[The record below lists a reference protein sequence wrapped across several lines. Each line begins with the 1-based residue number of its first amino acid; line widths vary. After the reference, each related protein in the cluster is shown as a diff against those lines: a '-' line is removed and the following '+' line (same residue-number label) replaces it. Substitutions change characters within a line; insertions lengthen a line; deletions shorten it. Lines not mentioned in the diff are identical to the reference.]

1 MAAEISGIQKFG
13 NENHIAEMQY
23 KLRRFILAWAL
34 IFVGLSYLG
43 SATAQEKL
51 RIAWAGGASSAP
63 IWIVQEKGLMKKQ
76 GVNAEIIRVSAS
88 TMALQAMLAGELDV
102 IGTSVTTL
110 VTSRLAGADVVM
122 ILAIVPTFPA
132 HIVAS
137 KSVTDVKQLKR
148 KIGGVGRPGTTTEIG
163 MRLAL
168 ARFGV
173 DPNVDVKLV
182 PVGNTAD
189 ALAALSKGV
198 VQFSILVEPFV
209 REAEKLGYKSLV
221 DIGSLNI
228 PFHWNGVL
236 TRQAN
241 VQSKSPLIAK
251 FARAMVEAIHI
262 YKTDRESTLKVI
274 SKYTQ
279 ITDSESLDR
288 TYQAYIKIL
297 PEAPFPVPEGVK
309 SFLDYMATSRPEA
322 TKANPKDFVDLSF
335 VQEVLASGFIK
346 QLYGR

>member
-1 MAAEISGIQKFG
+1 VDGARVDEDITLTYFTSKQRWLRTFLEFTKFG
-13 NENHIAEMQY
+13 NEKHIKEMKH
-23 KLRRFILAWAL
+23 KLRRFILGCAL
-34 IFVGLSYLG
+34 MFVGLSYLG

-102 IGTSVTTL
+102 IGTSVTTQA
-110 VTSRLAGADVVM
+110 TSRLAGADVVM

-132 HIVAS
+132 HIVTS
-137 KSVTDVKQLKR
+137 KSVTDIKHLKG

-228 PFHWNGVL
+228 PLHW
-236 TRQAN
+236 T
-241 VQSKSPLIAK
+241 
-251 FARAMVEAIHI
+251 E
-262 YKTDRESTLKVI
+262 I
-274 SKYTQ
+274 SQVT
-279 ITDSESLDR
+279 
-288 TYQAYIKIL
+288 
-297 PEAPFPVPEGVK
+297 
-309 SFLDYMATSRPEA
+309 
-322 TKANPKDFVDLSF
+322 
-335 VQEVLASGFIK
+335 
-346 QLYGR
+346 

>member
-1 MAAEISGIQKFG
+1 
-13 NENHIAEMQY
+13 
-23 KLRRFILAWAL
+23 
-34 IFVGLSYLG
+34 
-43 SATAQEKL
+43 
-51 RIAWAGGASSAP
+51 
-63 IWIVQEKGLMKKQ
+63 MKKQ
-76 GVNAEIIRVSAS
+76 GVNAEIIRVGAS

-102 IGTSVTTL
+102 IVTSVTTL

-132 HIVAS
+132 HIVTS
-137 KSVTDVKQLKR
+137 KSVTDVKQLKG
-148 KIGGVGRPGTTTEIG
+148 KVGGVGRPGTTTEIG

-168 ARFGV
+168 GRLGI

-221 DIGSLNI
+221 DVGSLNI

-262 YKTDRESTLKVI
+262 YKTDRESTLKI
-274 SKYTQ
+274 IGKYTQ
-279 ITDSESLDR
+279 ITDPDSLDR

-297 PEAPFPVPEGVK
+297 A
-309 SFLDYMATSRPEA
+309 
-322 TKANPKDFVDLSF
+322 
-335 VQEVLASGFIK
+335 
-346 QLYGR
+346 

>member
-1 MAAEISGIQKFG
+1 MKSQAR
-13 NENHIAEMQY
+13 
-23 KLRRFILAWAL
+23 LLILPLAL
-34 IFVGLSYLG
+34 VLAGTFYLG
-43 SATAQEKL
+43 LVNAQERL

-63 IWIVQEKGLMKKQ
+63 IWIVQEKGLMKRQ

-110 VTSRLAGADVVM
+110 VTSRLAGADVIM

-132 HIVAS
+132 HIVTS
-137 KSVTDVKQLKR
+137 KSVTDVKQLKG
-148 KIGGVGRPGTTTEIG
+148 KVGGVGRPGTTTEIG

-168 ARFGV
+168 GRLGL

-182 PVGNTAD
+182 PVGSTAD

-209 REAEKLGYKSLV
+209 REAEKFGYKSLI

-236 TRQAN
+236 TGQAN
-241 VQSKSPLIAK
+241 VQSKGPLIAK

-262 YKTDRESTLKVI
+262 YKTDKESTLKII

-279 ITDSESLDR
+279 ITNPDSLDR
-288 TYQAYIKIL
+288 TYQTYIKIL
-297 PEAPFPVPEGVK
+297 PEVPLPAPEGVK
-309 SFLDYMATSRPEA
+309 TFLDYMAPSRPEA
-322 TKANPKDFVDLSF
+322 AKANPRDFVDLSF
-335 VQEVLASGFIK
+335 VQEVQTSGFIR

>member
-1 MAAEISGIQKFG
+1 MKSQARLLIQ
-13 NENHIAEMQY
+13 A
-23 KLRRFILAWAL
+23 LALMLAGT
-34 IFVGLSYLG
+34 FYLG
-43 SATAQEKL
+43 SAKAQERL

-76 GVNAEIIRVSAS
+76 GVNAEIIRVGAS

-132 HIVAS
+132 HIVTS
-137 KSVTDVKQLKR
+137 KSVTDVKQLKG
-148 KIGGVGRPGTTTEIG
+148 KVGGVGRPGTTTEIG

-168 ARFGV
+168 ARLGI
-173 DPNVDVKLV
+173 DPNVDVKLI

-221 DIGSLNI
+221 DIGSINI

-236 TRQAN
+236 TRQSN
-241 VQSKSPLIAK
+241 VQSKSQLIAK
-251 FARAMVEAIHI
+251 FARAMVGAIHI
-262 YKTDRESTLKVI
+262 YKTDRESTLKII

-279 ITDSESLDR
+279 ITDSDSLDR

-297 PEAPFPVPEGVK
+297 PEVPFPAPEGVK
-309 SFLDYMATSRPEA
+309 TFLDYMPASRPEA
-322 TKANPKDFVDLSF
+322 AKANPKDFVDLSF
-335 VQEVLASGFIK
+335 VQEVQASGFIK

>member
-1 MAAEISGIQKFG
+1 MFAG
-13 NENHIAEMQY
+13 M
-23 KLRRFILAWAL
+23 
-34 IFVGLSYLG
+34 VYLG
-43 SATAQEKL
+43 SANGQERL

-63 IWIVQEKGLMKKQ
+63 IWILQEKGLMKKQ
-76 GVNAEIIRVSAS
+76 GVHAEIIRVGAS

-122 ILAIVPTFPA
+122 VLAIVPTFPA
-132 HIVAS
+132 HIVSA
-137 KSVTDVKQLKR
+137 KSVTDIRQLKG
-148 KIGGVGRPGTTTEIG
+148 KVGGVGRPGTTTEIG

-168 ARFGV
+168 TRLGL
-173 DPNVDVKLV
+173 DPNTDVKLV

-209 REAEKLGYKSLV
+209 REAEKLGYKSLI

-236 TRQAN
+236 TRQTIA
-241 VQSKSPLIAK
+241 QSKGALIGK
-251 FARAMVEAIHI
+251 FARGMVEAIHI
-262 YKTDRESTLKVI
+262 YKTDKESTLKI
-274 SKYTQ
+274 IGKYTQ
-279 ITDSESLDR
+279 ITDPDSLER

-297 PEAPFPVPEGVK
+297 PEVPLPAPEGVK
-309 SFLDYMATSRPEA
+309 TFLDYMATSRPEA
-322 TKANPKDFVDLSF
+322 AKADAKSFVDLNF
-335 VQEVLASGFIK
+335 VQEVQASGFIR

>member
-1 MAAEISGIQKFG
+1 MNTTEPKYNF
-13 NENHIAEMQY
+13 
-23 KLRRFILAWAL
+23 RPFILACAMMS
-34 IFVGLSYLG
+34 VGTAYLA
-43 SATAQEKL
+43 SANQERL

-63 IWIVQEKGLMKKQ
+63 IWIVQEKGLLKKQ
-76 GVNAEIIRVSAS
+76 GVNAEIIIVGAS

-132 HIVAS
+132 HIVTS
-137 KSVTDVKQLKR
+137 KSVTDVKQLKGR
-148 KIGGVGRPGTTTEIG
+148 IGGVGRPGSTTEIG

-168 ARFGV
+168 SRLGL

-189 ALAALSKGV
+189 ALAALSKGM

-228 PFHWNGVL
+228 PF
-236 TRQAN
+236 
-241 VQSKSPLIAK
+241 
-251 FARAMVEAIHI
+251 
-262 YKTDRESTLKVI
+262 
-274 SKYTQ
+274 
-279 ITDSESLDR
+279 
-288 TYQAYIKIL
+288 
-297 PEAPFPVPEGVK
+297 
-309 SFLDYMATSRPEA
+309 
-322 TKANPKDFVDLSF
+322 
-335 VQEVLASGFIK
+335 
-346 QLYGR
+346 

>member
-1 MAAEISGIQKFG
+1 MKSKFG
-13 NENHIAEMQY
+13 PFVSA
-23 KLRRFILAWAL
+23 FAV
-34 IFVGLSYLG
+34 IFAGMAHQASVN
-43 SATAQEKL
+43 AQEKL
-51 RIAWAGGASSAP
+51 RIAWAGGASSTP

-76 GVNAEIIRVSAS
+76 GVNAEIIRVGAS
-88 TMALQAMLAGELDV
+88 TMALQALLAGELDV

-122 ILAIVPTFPA
+122 VLAIVPTFPA
-132 HIVAS
+132 HIVTS
-137 KSVTDVKQLKR
+137 KAVTDVKQLKG
-148 KIGGVGRPGTTTEIG
+148 KVGGVGRPGTTTEIG

-168 ARFGV
+168 SRLGL
-173 DPNVDVKLV
+173 DPNTDVKLV

-209 REAEKLGYKSLV
+209 REAEKLGYKSLI

-241 VQSKSPLIAK
+241 AQSKSALIGK
-251 FARAMVEAIHI
+251 FARAMVEAIHV
-262 YKTDRESTLKVI
+262 YKTDKESTVKII

-279 ITDSESLDR
+279 ITDPDSLAR
-288 TYQAYIKIL
+288 TYAAYIKVL
-297 PEAPFPVPEGVK
+297 PEVPFPAPEGVK
-309 SFLDYMATSRPEA
+309 TFLDYMAASRPEA
-322 TKANPKDFVDLSF
+322 AKASPKDFVDLSF
-335 VQEVLASGFIK
+335 VQKVQASGFIK